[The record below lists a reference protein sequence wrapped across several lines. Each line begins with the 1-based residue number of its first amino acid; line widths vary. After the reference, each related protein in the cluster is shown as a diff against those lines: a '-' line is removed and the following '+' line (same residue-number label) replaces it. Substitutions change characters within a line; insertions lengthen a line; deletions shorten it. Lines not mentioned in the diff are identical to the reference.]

1 MHICKTRAKPWT
13 SKYNQSYKLMKIVTT
28 FICLSTFDIARCV
41 NGAPTPQT
49 TFSTDKNA
57 MINSFETQA

>member
-1 MHICKTRAKPWT
+1 
-13 SKYNQSYKLMKIVTT
+13 MKIVTT

-41 NGAPTPQT
+41 DGAPTPET